1 MMQAGWRWWATVVV
15 FGVAGLYGCAQP
27 GSAPLPAPAAPSA
40 STDLMT
46 ESDEPESLKR
56 ARIRLELAA
65 GYLEQNQTTV
75 ALDEVKQ
82 ALTAEPSYAAAH
94 NLRGLIYLRL
104 NQPALAQTSFEQALR
119 LAPQDADVLHNL
131 GWLHCQQARYPEA
144 QRHFERALQVP
155 QYAAAART
163 WMAQGVCQARA
174 GQLAEAERS
183 LTRSFELDAA
193 NPITTY
199 NLAALLLR
207 RGELERARFYVR
219 RLNNS
224 ELANAESLWL
234 GMRVEQRLGNAEAVR
249 QLGEQLR
256 RRFPDSRERQAYEQG
271 SFYD

>member
-1 MMQAGWRWWATVVV
+1 MMRARWRWWATGAVL
-15 FGVAGLYGCAQP
+15 AGAVLAGCAQP
-27 GSAPLPAPAAPSA
+27 GAVPPPVPVAAA
-40 STDLMT
+40 GTDLMT

-56 ARIRLELAA
+56 ARIRLQLAA
-65 GYLEQNQTTV
+65 GYLEQDQTTV

-82 ALTAEPSYAAAH
+82 ALSAEPGYAAAH

-104 NQPALAQTSFEQALR
+104 NQQALAQASFEQALR

-131 GWLHCQQARYPEA
+131 GWLHCQQQRYPEA

-174 GQLAEAERS
+174 GQGAEAERS

-193 NPITTY
+193 NPITNY

-234 GMRVEQRLGNAEAVR
+234 GMQVEQRLGNTEAVR

-256 RRFPDSRERQAYEQG
+256 RRFPDSRERQAYERG
-271 SFYD
+271 SFYE